1 MIRFRSFT
9 TQEVRLIGRKEAT
22 SLGDF
27 PAFSNGIMKATL
39 QIRGQSARWT
49 EALNM
54 ESNSW
59 RAKGPSDLRNV
70 GGMLSGPAAPSRFI
84 F

>member
-1 MIRFRSFT
+1 MIRSKNFT
-9 TQEVRLIGRKEAT
+9 IQEVRLIGREEAT
-22 SLGDF
+22 SLSNF
-27 PAFSNGIMKATL
+27 PAISNGIMMAAL
-39 QIRGQSARWT
+39 SISGQSAWWN
-49 EALNM
+49 EVLNM

-70 GGMLSGPAAPSRFI
+70 GGMSSGPAISLRFI